1 MNPLLLS
8 GFGINFNVDK
18 RRLQIKQTDNVI
30 EFYPHHIPYD
40 SIIIDGHYGS
50 ISFEAMRWLSK
61 HDVSLVL
68 LNWNGNLLSVTQPQ
82 EMLNADL
89 KIKQYGK
96 YLDPESRL
104 YIADQI
110 VKQKIKSSI
119 ILINELSKF
128 NDIDLTTINKE
139 IQRVDYDNINN
150 LMMYEGRIASAYWTE
165 LSKIFNGLAPDFHFE
180 TRKNLSYSWNINAS
194 DPVNALLNYGY
205 AILESMVRK
214 DINAIGLD
222 VSIGYLHE
230 IAPSKHPLVY
240 DLQELFRYVVDY
252 SVIELLEMKL
262 KRSDFITTENYHIRL
277 RPDTA
282 KLLIEKI
289 KNNFNKRYEFRNKQH
304 TLDNIMFEN
313 VRELDKYI
321 SGKTKAL
328 DFKIPDI
335 EISRN
340 DTIGVKNKI
349 MPIGPEKR
357 NALKI
362 NKSTLWYQQ
371 KKIKEGKTIKMYKK
385 IKMKIKMKIISNN
398 LIQNKLESMLVRG
411 DLKLCIV

>member
-8 GFGINFNVDK
+8 GFGICIDINKAHLTV
-18 RRLQIKQTDNVI
+18 KQKDSTI
-30 EFYPHHIPYD
+30 EFEPHRIPYD

-61 HDVSLVL
+61 HDVSLAL

-82 EMLNADL
+82 ETLNAEL

-104 YIADQI
+104 YIAGQI
-110 VKQKIKSSI
+110 VMQKVKSS
-119 ILINELSKF
+119 LSLLKELSNF
-128 NDIDLTTINKE
+128 YDVDMTTINRE
-139 IQRVDYDNINN
+139 IQRVNYDNINSF
-150 LMMYEGRIASAYWTE
+150 MMYEGRIASAYWTE
-165 LSKIFNGLAPDFHFE
+165 LSKIFNQLAPDFNFQS
-180 TRKNLSYSWNINAS
+180 RKNLSYSWNMNAS

-222 VSIGYLHE
+222 ASIGYLHE

-240 DLQELFRYVVDY
+240 DLQELFRYVIDY
-252 SVIELLEMKL
+252 SVIELLETKL
-262 KRSDFITTENYHIRL
+262 KKSDFTTTENYHIRL
-277 RPDTA
+277 RLDTA

-289 KNNFNKRYEFRNKQH
+289 KNNFNKRYEFRNKQY

-313 VRELDKYI
+313 IRELSRYVL
-321 SGKTKAL
+321 GKIKTL
-328 DFKIPDI
+328 EFRIPDI
-335 EISRN
+335 KISRN
-340 DTIGVKNKI
+340 DTIDVQNKI
-349 MPIGPEKR
+349 MSIDPEKR
-357 NALKI
+357 KALKI

-371 KKIKEGKTIKMYKK
+371 KKIKEGKSIKMY
-385 IKMKIKMKIISNN
+385 
-398 LIQNKLESMLVRG
+398 NKTKVKSE
-411 DLKLCIV
+411 